1 MPTLHDILL
10 AVGWSGA
17 GAGLFLALYWS
28 VGLFRIAATRRGLPT
43 ARDGLALAAART
55 APWPSV
61 AIVIPAHNEARV
73 IAELIASLRA
83 IDYPRLRITLAL
95 DRCTD
100 GTPDL
105 ARTAAAGDPRIAIE
119 EIAEC
124 EPGWAGKVHAVY
136 RGVHAGADGGALNSD
151 LLLFADA
158 DTLFHP
164 SCVKACVSLLE
175 DRGLQMLS
183 LVSTMRYEKWFELIA
198 QPMAGLELIRQYPLL
213 AANSGDDRRAFANG
227 QFMLFTRD
235 CYVRFGQHHEVRKY
249 LLEDLRFADILKYY
263 FMPQGVLLADGMLIC
278 RMYDT
283 WAQFRK
289 GWKRIFTEAA
299 HRKAGRLAGLGLR
312 VRVVHGLMP
321 VAALAALIVGLN
333 QSSPGM
339 AACGGVGLGVWFGAL
354 VAVQRISRGPWWCA
368 AAGWLGGWLVGGIL
382 LEAGRD
388 LRKGTPTEWGG
399 MSYVRRPKA
408 E

>member
-1 MPTLHDILL
+1 MGALDDILTV
-10 AVGWSGA
+10 VGWA
-17 GAGLFLALYWS
+17 GAACGLVLAFYWS
-28 VGLFRIAATRRGLPT
+28 VGLWRMAATRRTLPT
-43 ARDGLALAAART
+43 ARAGLALAAART

-100 GTPDL
+100 GTPAL
-105 ARTAAAGDPRIAIE
+105 ARAAVGDDPRFTIE
-119 EIAEC
+119 EIEEC
-124 EPGWAGKVHAVY
+124 EAGWAGKVHAVY
-136 RGVHAGADGGALNSD
+136 RGVHAGPDGGALNAD

-164 SCVKACVSLLE
+164 GCVKACVSLLE
-175 DRGLQMLS
+175 ARGLQMLS
-183 LVSTMRYEKWFELIA
+183 LVSTMRYEKWFELTA

-213 AANSGDDRRAFANG
+213 ASNSGPDRRAFANG

-235 CYVRFGQHHEVRKY
+235 CYVRFGGHHEVRKH

-283 WAQFRK
+283 WEQFRK

-299 HRKAGRLAGLGLR
+299 HRKPTRLAALGLR
-312 VRVVHGLMP
+312 VRLSQCLLPAG
-321 VAALAALIVGLN
+321 ALAALVVGLTTAR
-333 QSSPGM
+333 PPM
-339 AACGGVGLGVWFGAL
+339 AAPGAAGLILWLTAL
-354 VAVQRISRGPWWCA
+354 VAMQKMARGPWWCA
-368 AAGWLGGWLVGGIL
+368 LTAWLGAWLVGGLL

-388 LRKGTPTEWGG
+388 VKRGKPTEWGG